1 MLAGDMAA
9 LQLIVNPAAGRG
21 AGVRATPQIEHWL
34 HELDV
39 AYDLVHTERPG
50 HAIELASAAARNGYG
65 AAVAVGGDGTA
76 NEVLNG
82 LMQAQASGQCLP
94 LGILPVGTGNDFG
107 HGIGVPHD
115 LQEACR
121 CLKRGHRRWIDVG
134 RVSGG
139 QWAEGRYVGNGVGIG
154 FDVTVTLEAKKLTWA
169 SGALAYVIAVLK
181 TLFLYY
187 RAPLITVQADGEV
200 RQKHYLMI
208 SAMNGQ
214 RFGGAFYTAP
224 HARPDDG
231 QFDLVLA
238 QEVSRPAMLALV
250 GRYMRGTQLSHPKIE
265 ALHARRI
272 HIQAEGGLNSHADG
286 EVFMIDGRTLEIEVL
301 PHQIE
306 VICEPEE
313 LV

>member
-1 MLAGDMAA
+1 MSAGTMPVV
-9 LQLIVNPAAGRG
+9 QLIVNPAAGQG
-21 AGVRATPQIEHWL
+21 AGVRTTAQIDHWL
-34 HELDV
+34 RELGV
-39 AYDLVHTERPG
+39 AFDLVQTERPG
-50 HAIELASAAARNGYG
+50 HAIELARAASCNGYS

-82 LMQAQASGQCLP
+82 LMQARSRGERLP
-94 LGILPVGTGNDFG
+94 LGVLPVGTGNDFG
-107 HGIGVPHD
+107 HAIGIPHD
-115 LQEACR
+115 LEEACR
-121 CLKRGHRRWIDVG
+121 CLGRGYKRWIDVG

-154 FDVTVTLEAKKLTWA
+154 FDVTVTLEAKKLKWA

-187 RAPLITVQADGEV
+187 RAPLITVQADGQV

-231 QFDLVLA
+231 RFDLVLA
-238 QEVSRPAMLALV
+238 QQVSRPVMLALV
-250 GRYMRGTQLSHPKIE
+250 GRYMRGTQLSHPKVE
-265 ALHARRI
+265 ALQARRI
-272 HIQAEGGLNSHADG
+272 CIQADGGLNSHADG
-286 EVFMIDGRTLEIEVL
+286 EVFMIGGRALEIEVL

-306 VICEPEE
+306 VICDPEDRS
-313 LV
+313 

>member
-1 MLAGDMAA
+1 MSVGDMSAV
-9 LQLIVNPAAGRG
+9 QLIVNPAAGQG
-21 AGVRATPQIEHWL
+21 AGARATPQIEQWL
-34 HELDV
+34 RELGV
-39 AYDLVHTERPG
+39 TYDLVHTERPG
-50 HAIELASAAARNGYG
+50 HAIELARAASRNGYI

-82 LMQAQASGQCLP
+82 LMQARPRGERLP

-107 HGIGVPHD
+107 HGIGIPHD
-115 LQEACR
+115 LEKACR
-121 CLKRGHRRWIDVG
+121 CLERGHKRWIDVG
-134 RVSGG
+134 RVCGG

-154 FDVTVTLEAKKLTWA
+154 FDVTVTLEAKKLKWA
-169 SGALAYVIAVLK
+169 SGALAYMIAVLK

-187 RAPLITVQADGEV
+187 RAPLISVEVNGEV
-200 RQKHYLMI
+200 RQKRYLMI

-238 QEVSRPAMLALV
+238 QQVSRPVMVALV
-250 GRYMRGTQLSHPKIE
+250 GRYLRGTQLSHPKIE
-265 ALHARRI
+265 AMHARRI
-272 HIQAEGGLNSHADG
+272 SVQAEGGLNSHADG

-306 VICEPEE
+306 VICDPED
-313 LV
+313 LA